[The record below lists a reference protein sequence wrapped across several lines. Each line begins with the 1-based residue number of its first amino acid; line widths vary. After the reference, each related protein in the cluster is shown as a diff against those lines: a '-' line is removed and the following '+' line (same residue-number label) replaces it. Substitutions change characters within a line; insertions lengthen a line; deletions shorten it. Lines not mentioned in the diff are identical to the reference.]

1 MKCLALRQPYAQL
14 LISGKKTIEI
24 WTWNTKFRGQ
34 FLIHASKKIN
44 KEACNRLKVNPSKL
58 VTGAILGKGTLSG
71 VKSYESK
78 NSFIRDKNKHFAS
91 SNYDRK
97 KYGFIINQALRFKIP
112 IPIQGKLGFF
122 DVDLNKYRR
131 AYGIT

>member
-1 MKCLALRQPYAQL
+1 LKCLSLRQPYAQL
-14 LISGKKTIEI
+14 LVSGKKTIEI
-24 WTWNTKFRGQ
+24 RTWNTKFRGQ

-58 VTGAILGKGTLSG
+58 VTGVILGKGTLSV

-78 NSFIRDKNKHFAS
+78 NSFIRDKNKHFAG

-131 AYGIT
+131 AYGTT